1 MVLAMLGLGL
11 AARVRPEYAV
21 QLANTAAGL
30 EVDRT
35 GVCPLTRDEVRVEL
49 ENHQLNSRRKIC
61 TLEQL
66 SRMSDEYR
74 LRGQRVALTN
84 GCFDLLHVGHASY
97 LEEAATHGDV
107 LIVAINSD
115 DSVRRLKGSER
126 PVIKQHERAAML
138 AALGCVDH
146 VLIFDDDT
154 PHRLLSEIRPDVLVK
169 GGTYTMDEVVGREVV
184 EAYGGR
190 VCLAGYVPGVST
202 TEIVKSVRQR
212 STLRQAG

>member
-1 MVLAMLGLGL
+1 
-11 AARVRPEYAV
+11 
-21 QLANTAAGL
+21 
-30 EVDRT
+30 
-35 GVCPLTRDEVRVEL
+35 
-49 ENHQLNSRRKIC
+49 
-61 TLEQL
+61 
-66 SRMSDEYR
+66 
-74 LRGQRVALTN
+74 
-84 GCFDLLHVGHASY
+84 
-97 LEEAATHGDV
+97 
-107 LIVAINSD
+107 
-115 DSVRRLKGSER
+115 
-126 PVIKQHERAAML
+126 ML